1 MHPALTTSRSILLT
15 VCSKYWYIGMAAW
28 TSAFRP
34 KKTISHSMSK
44 ELPKG
49 RYLYMANGSHMAM
62 YDDQANY
69 FAGLTAFLKGLN

>member
-1 MHPALTTSRSILLT
+1 MNPAYME
-15 VCSKYWYIGMAAW
+15 K
-28 TSAFRP
+28 
-34 KKTISHSMSK
+34 MSK

-49 RYLYMANGSHMAM
+49 RYLYLADGSHLAM